1 LTPPPR
7 IGYKSA
13 MMRAS
18 DCKVWNWIV
27 AGLGIA
33 LTLTGC
39 ASFTPKQQQSAEEIR
54 TFIADTA
61 RVYAVPRIYVL
72 VGNDVSNIGGTYRR
86 GMITV
91 STGMLASRHRDSLIA
106 HELAH
111 YLLGHDAPLS
121 GSTALDQAREQ
132 EVRELEANAK
142 AVEILT
148 RVTAR
153 SEEQALRLVYDH
165 LAAFNRMIT
174 AGRSVV
180 PWGHRHPCEEI
191 HDLLA
196 RFPAQ
201 RRWSATLDC
210 ASETTAAAGTLV
222 R

>member
-1 LTPPPR
+1 MCPC
-7 IGYKSA
+7 
-13 MMRAS
+13 
-18 DCKVWNWIV
+18 DCRVWHWIV
-27 AGLGIA
+27 ASLGLA
-33 LTLTGC
+33 LALTGC
-39 ASFTPKQQQSAEEIR
+39 ASLTPKQQQSAEEIR
-54 TFIADTA
+54 SFVADTA
-61 RVYAVPRIYVL
+61 RAYAVPRIYVL

-121 GSTALDQAREQ
+121 GSTALDQTREQ
-132 EVRELEANAK
+132 EQRELAANAK
-142 AVEILT
+142 AVEVLT

-153 SEEQALRLVYDH
+153 NEEQALRLVYDH
-165 LAAFNRMIT
+165 LAAFNRMIA

-180 PWGHRHPCEEI
+180 PWGHRHPCDEI

-201 RRWSATLDC
+201 RHWSASLQC